1 MEKNKLW
8 EACVNFH
15 GHACG
20 GLMIGYQASLY
31 ALDYFGL
38 ELGPNETSLPQDEG
52 VVCIAENDACGC
64 DAIQSIL
71 SCTIGKGNLLFHLC
85 GKQAF
90 SFYHRSTG
98 QSVRLV
104 LKPSLSRV
112 GRDKSLEYFGQLSP
126 QEMFDVGQ
134 TRIVLP
140 ERAKLFSSKACSSCG
155 ETTGEAWMRIREGKP
170 VCRDCFSEVDRFHV

>member
-38 ELGPNETSLPQDEG
+38 ELGPNETSLSQDEG

-64 DAIQSIL
+64 DAVQAIL

-104 LKPSLSRV
+104 LKPSLSKV
-112 GRDKSLEYFGQLSP
+112 SRDKSLEYFGQLSP
-126 QEMFDVGQ
+126 QEMFDAGQ

-140 ERAKLFSSKACSSCG
+140 ERAKLFSSQACSSCG
-155 ETTGEAWMRIREGKP
+155 EMTGEAWMRIREGKP
-170 VCRDCFSEVDRFHV
+170 VCRDCFSDDDRFHV